1 MCGLSHLAAIIPAVS
16 LQCFA
21 TWQPCVRVTAKVDP
35 IPSVPPFLSPSTRNR
50 KPWRPSHGGCP
61 ISRVRSCTST
71 PPAGLT
77 CALCCPLLCCADL
90 PKALECLLQ
99 LCEAR
104 SSYEE
109 FCIPLCMLPATISN
123 NVPGTDLSIGADT
136 ALNAIVEVR
145 WSTTFLSAK
154 ESFLGNSIIS
164 TQSHY
169 LILFHFNL
177 CQACYMHIL
186 GLTFQNV

>member
-1 MCGLSHLAAIIPAVS
+1 MQDQSDFSMLMSQWHHHCRLQYTSGVNVWTESSCCLCILKVCWIPAVS

-21 TWQPCVRVTAKVDP
+21 TWQPCVRDCKSRSDP
-35 IPSVPPFLSPSTRNR
+35 IRTPFLSPSTRNR

-71 PPAGLT
+71 PPAGLM

-109 FCIPLCMLPATISN
+109 FCIPFCMLPATISN

-145 WSTTFLSAK
+145 W
-154 ESFLGNSIIS
+154 
-164 TQSHY
+164 
-169 LILFHFNL
+169 
-177 CQACYMHIL
+177 
-186 GLTFQNV
+186 